1 MQVYRSMV
9 AYDRWANRKVFALCL
24 DLDATGL
31 TAEAKGAVRT
41 IETTLK
47 HTVRVA
53 DAFHA
58 LLRGRIPDEALGPW
72 PEYRA
77 HDLVWFAD
85 RADEVAGLYD
95 ELLGEVEEASFDAE
109 LKVPWFEHPIT
120 RRDAFVQAMTH
131 AIQHRAQVCSVL
143 GERGVD
149 VPNMDY
155 VAMRQERRG

>member
-1 MQVYRSMV
+1 MRAYRAMV
-9 AYDRWANRKVFALCL
+9 EYDRWANRKVFALCRG
-24 DLDATGL
+24 LDAAGL
-31 TAEAKGAVRT
+31 TDEAKGAVRT

-58 LLRGRIPDEALGPW
+58 LLRGRVPDEALGTW

-77 HDLVWFAD
+77 HDLAWFAA
-85 RADEVAGLYD
+85 RADEVAGSYD
-95 ELLGEVEEASFDAE
+95 KLLDEVDEAFFDAE
-109 LKVPWFEHPIT
+109 MKVPWFEHPIS
-120 RRDAFVQAMTH
+120 RRDGFVQAMTH
-131 AIQHRAQVCSVL
+131 SIQHRAQVCSVL

-155 VAMRQERRG
+155 VAMRQER